1 MGCGSTAGHRAW
13 SQAALGHRTARARL
27 GFGRIDT
34 IAEDLRHNFELERG
48 LAARLNAASASQRRS
63 LYSEVYDEYF
73 QQARNVKHTVD
84 DAREIARQ
92 VRLATL
98 FLPKDGRY
106 LEIGAGTCRVAAQ
119 IAKSAKVVYA
129 VEVSAAIVPADAG
142 VEVVISDGVTI
153 PVTAESVDL
162 VFSNQLM
169 EHLHPDDAGEQVRN
183 IRAALV
189 DGGKYVCITPNRLTG
204 PHDVSK
210 HFTDVAVGFH
220 LHEYTIGELRTL
232 FLSSGFRDTR
242 VCVALG
248 GEVLAILP
256 GGFYV
261 VIERVLARL
270 PRRVRRKGLVRKLL
284 DPGPVVALR

>member
-1 MGCGSTAGHRAW
+1 MRHWVIA
-13 SQAALGHRTARARL
+13 QLPARL
-27 GFGRIDT
+27 GFGRIDA

-73 QQARNVKHTVD
+73 RQARNVKHTID

-92 VRLATL
+92 VRLATR

-129 VEVSAAIVPADAG
+129 VEVSATIIPADAG
-142 VEVVISDGVTI
+142 VEVVLSDGVTI

-220 LHEYTIGELRTL
+220 LREYTIAELRTL
-232 FLSSGFRDTR
+232 FLSSGFRDAR
-242 VCVALG
+242 VCLALG

-256 GGFYV
+256 GSFYV

-284 DPGPVVALR
+284 DPGPVVAFR